1 MREIFIS
8 KQKNRN
14 GRRFGFARFRA
25 VSDVHKLARQLDQ
38 IVIGGLKLY
47 VNIPKY
53 GRDTT
58 RMEMALPEP
67 TRHDVKRQH
76 TARHWGQHNGLNSL
90 ISYAEVVARDK
101 HTGGQAKGIVNEN
114 HNRPASHSSLTIDIP
129 LNDKK
134 WFSEAWVGRMK
145 NLIWFD
151 KLEEDPLWDFGAD
164 ITPKYLGD
172 DMVLLLGLSDD
183 RAERMMQEVEAN
195 LGPMLGHSTYSMG
208 EEIFPADRGGNGG
221 CGGCRQ

>member
-1 MREIFIS
+1 
-8 KQKNRN
+8 
-14 GRRFGFARFRA
+14 
-25 VSDVHKLARQLDQ
+25 
-38 IVIGGLKLY
+38 
-47 VNIPKY
+47 
-53 GRDTT
+53 
-58 RMEMALPEP
+58 
-67 TRHDVKRQH
+67 
-76 TARHWGQHNGLNSL
+76 
-90 ISYAEVVARDK
+90 
-101 HTGGQAKGIVNEN
+101 
-114 HNRPASHSSLTIDIP
+114 
-129 LNDKK
+129 
-134 WFSEAWVGRMK
+134 MK

-151 KLEEDPLWDFGAD
+151 KLEENPLWDFGAD